1 MARNWIR
8 NYYLKSLQMKEQN
21 HQRLLR
27 LKTEQEAMKNKK
39 MLLAQRTIF
48 NISMVAQLVKNL
60 PAMWETWVWSLGW
73 EDPLEKGKATH
84 SSVLAWRFPWTVLSM
99 GLQRAGHNWATFMS
113 HKEKESKNSFS
124 FIYICVCVCVCVCM
138 CVYVYICMYMYIK
151 IKLNDLAVYLK
162 LTQHCKSAVLQGKRV
177 KRYH

>member
-8 NYYLKSLQMKEQN
+8 SYYLKSLQMKEQN

-39 MLLAQRTIF
+39 MLLAQRTVF
-48 NISMVAQLVKNL
+48 NISLAAQLVKNL

-84 SSVLAWRFPWTVLSM
+84 SSVLAWRFPWTVSSM
-99 GLQRAGHNWATFMS
+99 GC
-113 HKEKESKNSFS
+113 KELDTTEQLSCHIRKKNPKTHSVLY
-124 FIYICVCVCVCVCM
+124 IYVCVCVCVCVYM
-138 CVYVYICMYMYIK
+138 YVYVYKNKTEWPCCI
-151 IKLNDLAVYLK
+151 LETNTTL
-162 LTQHCKSAVLQGKRV
+162 
-177 KRYH
+177 